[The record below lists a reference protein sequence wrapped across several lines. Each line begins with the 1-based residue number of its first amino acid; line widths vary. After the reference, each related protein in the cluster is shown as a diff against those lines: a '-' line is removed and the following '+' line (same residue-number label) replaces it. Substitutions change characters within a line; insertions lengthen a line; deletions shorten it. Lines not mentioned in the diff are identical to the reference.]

1 VDFKVIATM
10 NWLRSSHRWN
20 QYGWFC
26 AYLYPRGIF
35 WLLVGALSVGLGLA
49 GAPPEL
55 PSTPA
60 GKVLAGYLEALN
72 SGNKDKLEAFI
83 KAHRP
88 DRPDALD
95 RMLDLRWNTGGFDL
109 YSIESSQALNIQ
121 AVLHE
126 REGNERYNRMS
137 VAVSDGE
144 PAAIT
149 NISLV
154 VIPPPAGA
162 PVPERLTQRAA
173 VVAWKAEIDKA
184 ASTEKF
190 SGAWLW
196 AKNGEAIT
204 SGARGKAD
212 REKGIDNTLDTRF
225 RIGSM
230 NKMFTAVATLQ
241 LVEGGKLSLDDTI
254 GKILPD
260 YPNTKVA
267 SKVKVR
273 HLLSHTGG
281 TGDIFGPKFEA
292 HRLELK
298 TLQDYVK
305 LYGERDLR
313 FEPGTRWEYSN
324 YGFLLLGV
332 LIEKVSGK
340 SYYDFVA
347 ENIYQVAGMTNS
359 GSEPESVEVANR
371 SKGYL
376 RDQFE
381 MVSNEPT
388 LPWRGTSA
396 GGGYTTAADLMKF
409 AGALMSNKLLKAG
422 TLAEATRPQFTT
434 GAYGFG
440 FQIGRSDEA
449 RTYGHGGGAP
459 GMNAILRVYPESGQ
473 SVIVLGNLD
482 PPSASRL
489 GDWLHARI
497 PLK

>member
-1 VDFKVIATM
+1 M
-10 NWLRSSHRWN
+10 
-20 QYGWFC
+20 
-26 AYLYPRGIF
+26 RGI
-35 WLLVGALSVGLGLA
+35 LSVLVASLSLGLSLA
-49 GAPPEL
+49 GAPPEF

-60 GKVLAGYLEALN
+60 GKVLAGYLEGVN
-72 SGNKDKLEAFI
+72 SGNKDKLEAFV

-88 DRPDALD
+88 DLPSALD
-95 RMLDLRWNTGGFDL
+95 RMVDLRWNTGGFDL

-121 AVLHE
+121 AVLRE
-126 REGNERYNRMS
+126 REGNGRYNRMS
-137 VAVSDGE
+137 VTVSDGD
-144 PAAIT
+144 PAVIT
-149 NISLV
+149 DISLK

-162 PVPERLTQRAA
+162 PVPERLTRQAA
-173 VVAWKAEIDKA
+173 VAAWKAEIDKA
-184 ASTEKF
+184 ASAGKF
-190 SGAWLW
+190 SGVWLW
-196 AKNGEAIT
+196 AKNGKTIT

-212 REKGIDNTLDTRF
+212 RERGTDNTLDTRF

-241 LVEGGKLSLDDTI
+241 LVERGKLSLDDTV

-260 YPNTKVA
+260 YPNANVA

-281 TGDIFGPKFEA
+281 TGDIFGPEFEA

-305 LYGERDLR
+305 LYGERDLQ
-313 FEPGTRWEYSN
+313 FEPGTKWDYSN

-332 LIEKVSGK
+332 MIEKLSGT

-347 ENIYQVAGMTNS
+347 ENIYKVAGMTGS
-359 GSEPESVEVANR
+359 GSQPESVKVANR
-371 SKGYL
+371 SKGYM
-376 RDQFE
+376 RDRFE
-381 MVSNEPT
+381 ILSNEPT

-409 AGALMSNKLLKAG
+409 AGALTSNRLLKAE

-440 FQIGRSDEA
+440 FQLGPPDEA

-473 SVIVLGNLD
+473 SVIVLCNLD
-482 PPSASRL
+482 GPSASRM
-489 GDWLHARI
+489 GDWLHARM
-497 PLK
+497 PLE